1 MRRHASHKTCKHGY
15 DDTCEMTGRIT
26 VENMLEGTKAQTI
39 SYFCKLHRCF
49 GSAVIFQ
56 ENCRKV
62 NILDISEPDPKD
74 Q

>member
-1 MRRHASHKTCKHGY
+1 
-15 DDTCEMTGRIT
+15 MTGRIT
-26 VENMLEGTKAQTI
+26 VENMLEGTKAQTV

-62 NILDISEPDPKD
+62 NILDISEPEPKG